1 MLSPGMQAPDFALPD
16 AEGRV
21 YKLDDF
27 RGKPLVLY
35 FYPRDMTPG
44 CTKEACG
51 FRDFLP
57 YYRAKG
63 VAVVGVSMDSQDSHR
78 KFAAKHN
85 LPFPLLSDPDGI
97 VCKRYGVYQKKK
109 LYGREYWGIQRTT
122 FLIDPE
128 GKVGDII
135 SRVAVDTHHRDV
147 LARYDRPA
155 KRS

>member
-1 MLSPGMQAPDFALPD
+1 MLTPGQQAPDFALPD
-16 AEGRV
+16 AEGKV

-27 RGKPLVLY
+27 HGRPLVLY

-57 YYRAKG
+57 YYQVKG
-63 VAVVGVSMDSQDSHR
+63 VAIAGVSMDSQDSHR
-78 KFAAKHN
+78 KFIAKYN
-85 LPFPLLSDPDGI
+85 LPFPLLSDADGT

-122 FLIDPE
+122 FLIGPE
-128 GKVGDII
+128 GKISDII

-147 LARYDRPA
+147 LSRYDRPA
-155 KRS
+155 KG